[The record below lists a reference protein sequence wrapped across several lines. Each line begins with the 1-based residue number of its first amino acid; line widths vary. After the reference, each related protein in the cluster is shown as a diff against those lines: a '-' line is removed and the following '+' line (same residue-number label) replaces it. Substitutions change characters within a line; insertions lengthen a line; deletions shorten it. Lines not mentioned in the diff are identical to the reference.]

1 MPMLDAYI
9 PEGALSRDA
18 ERELVAK
25 ITDLLLEHEG
35 VDASNEVGRHLAW
48 VCIHRPEV
56 YVGGAPP
63 KSPRYRFI
71 CQVPEGQYNEERR
84 AAVTAGMTKAVAEA
98 EQGAWPNPEL
108 RVCVFT
114 LEVPDGTWGGA
125 GRVIRLPDIYEFVW
139 PPQAGVEGEPR
150 ETAEQVLAER
160 RRLQAEQVM
169 RSASLPAA

>member
-1 MPMLDAYI
+1 MPFCDAYI
-9 PEGALSRDA
+9 SEGALSPRA
-18 ERELVAK
+18 ERELFGK

-35 VDASNEVGRHLAW
+35 VDAGNEVGRHLAW
-48 VCIHRPEV
+48 VSVHRPVV
-56 YVGGAPP
+56 YVGGARPR
-63 KSPRYRFI
+63 SPRYRFI
-71 CQVPEGQYNEERR
+71 CQVPEGQYNDERR

-150 ETAEQVLAER
+150 ETAEQVLAAR
-160 RRLQAEQVM
+160 RRRHAEQVV
-169 RSASLPAA
+169 RSASQPAA